1 MRKLLLL
8 FYIIF
13 SFTFSG
19 ELNSDHFKNLKF
31 RFIGPD
37 GNRAIAAAGVS
48 SDHNTYYIGAASGG
62 LWRTQNNGISW
73 QPIFDD
79 QDVSSVSAL
88 AVYQK
93 NPKVIWAGT
102 GETFLIRPAH
112 AIGNGIYKSTDGGD
126 TWAKMGLEKT
136 ARIARIVTHPD
147 NEDIVYVAAL
157 GHTHGPQKE
166 RGIYRTMDGGNS
178 WNKVLFVDE
187 NTGGIDIAWVTSRN
201 DSLFNFAEPLEN
213 RPEKPVDSFDF
224 SIAETWE
231 VDDALH
237 AGPVL
242 MHEGKIRVT
251 SDEEVFFGSTI
262 PNIHPRTAAGYRNSG
277 ELVLL
282 VVDGRQIDSRGVD
295 LQELAI
301 LMRDLGCV
309 EAINLDGGGSSAMV
323 VDGKLLNRPAGT
335 ASQREV
341 MSAIAV
347 SVNN

>member
-1 MRKLLLL
+1 MNCANTLK
-8 FYIIF
+8 FF
-13 SFTFSG
+13 SFFILVTVIFLSSCARNGKSFSKITMRWTTVEHVLPDLPAG
-19 ELNSDHFKNLKF
+19 IKVMEGRNDELPINAWVAIIDPTD
-31 RFIGPD
+31 PD
-37 GNRAIAAAGVS
+37 VDLDVIVS
-48 SDHNTYYIGAASGG
+48 EDLDRRETLTQFSENKKVRVVVNGG
-62 LWRTQNNGISW
+62 YFLM
-73 QPIFDD
+73 D
-79 QDVSSVSAL
+79 
-88 AVYQK
+88 K
-93 NPKVIWAGT
+93 NPTEHVGLLYINN
-102 GETFLIRPAH
+102 LIVAPAT
-112 AIGNGIYKSTDGGD
+112 KSVLRNNKRYYTTRG
-126 TWAKMGLEKT
+126 
-136 ARIARIVTHPD
+136 
-147 NEDIVYVAAL
+147 AL
-157 GHTHGPQKE
+157 GFK
-166 RGIYRTMDGGNS
+166 D
-178 WNKVLFVDE
+178 D
-187 NTGGIDIAWVTSRN
+187 GGIDIAWVTSRN

-213 RPEKPVDSFDF
+213 HPERPVDSFDF
-224 SIAETWE
+224 SIAKTWE

-323 VDGKLLNRPAGT
+323 VDGKLLNRPGGT
-335 ASQREV
+335 TSQREV

>member
-1 MRKLLLL
+1 M
-8 FYIIF
+8 
-13 SFTFSG
+13 
-19 ELNSDHFKNLKF
+19 KNLSLIILVLVI
-31 RFIGPD
+31 FISSCVRNGKSFSIINMTWEIVESTTPNFPAGIKIMKGRNDELPINAWAAIIDPRDPD
-37 GNRAIAAAGVS
+37 VDLNVIVS
-48 SDHNTYYIGAASGG
+48 EDLDRRETLTQFSQNKKARVVVNGG
-62 LWRTQNNGISW
+62 
-73 QPIFDD
+73 
-79 QDVSSVSAL
+79 
-88 AVYQK
+88 Y
-93 NPKVIWAGT
+93 
-102 GETFLIRPAH
+102 FLIDKTPAEH
-112 AIGNGIYKSTDGGD
+112 V
-126 TWAKMGLEKT
+126 GLLYVNNLTVAPATRSVLRKNKRYFT
-136 ARIARIVTHPD
+136 ARG
-147 NEDIVYVAAL
+147 AL
-157 GHTHGPQKE
+157 GFL
-166 RGIYRTMDGGNS
+166 D
-178 WNKVLFVDE
+178 D
-187 NTGGIDIAWVTSRN
+187 GGIDIAWVTSRN
-201 DSLFNFAEPLEN
+201 DSLFNFTEPLEN

-335 ASQREV
+335 TSQREV

>member
-1 MRKLLLL
+1 MNHANSLRK
-8 FYIIF
+8 F
-13 SFTFSG
+13 SFLILGTVIFLSSCVHNGKSFSKITMRWKTVEHAHP
-19 ELNSDHFKNLKF
+19 ELPAGIKIMTGRNDELPINAWVA
-31 RFIGPD
+31 IIDPTDPD
-37 GNRAIAAAGVS
+37 VDLDVIVS
-48 SDHNTYYIGAASGG
+48 EDLDRRETLTQFSENKKARVVVNGG
-62 LWRTQNNGISW
+62 YFLM
-73 QPIFDD
+73 D
-79 QDVSSVSAL
+79 
-88 AVYQK
+88 K
-93 NPKVIWAGT
+93 NPTEHVGLLYVNNRTIA
-102 GETFLIRPAH
+102 PATRS
-112 AIGNGIYKSTDGGD
+112 ILRNNKRYY
-126 TWAKMGLEKT
+126 T
-136 ARIARIVTHPD
+136 ARG
-147 NEDIVYVAAL
+147 AL
-157 GHTHGPQKE
+157 GFL
-166 RGIYRTMDGGNS
+166 D
-178 WNKVLFVDE
+178 D
-187 NTGGIDIAWVTSRN
+187 GGIDIAWVTSRN
-201 DSLFNFAEPLEN
+201 DSLFNFTEPLEN

-335 ASQREV
+335 TSQREV

-347 SVNN
+347 SVND